1 MRNASPVL
9 DRCAGLVFGFHVHG
23 QTAHPVGDESLG
35 HACAAPH
42 DWLWLHLALSD
53 HRARRFIET
62 LEAAP
67 PEARILLLSGEDRI
81 QLHLTDTGAFGILPD
96 IERDFADYSLGS
108 GRFAFWLDGRRL
120 VTARRHPLR
129 AAEHLR
135 GEVEQGR
142 VPQSPAAA
150 LAGLPEHFAALVEAR
165 LLALAAELARIE
177 DEVLA
182 DSYEK
187 DGRFTANRALGALRR
202 ELSRYAREF
211 SGLHS
216 AIHRTMSARHGGMSG
231 SPLLEHLPLLMQDVE
246 DFDRDAGGLADR
258 ARLIYEEIET
268 RIAAT
273 TNRSLAALTVA
284 STLLLPPT
292 FVAGLFGMNVGGI
305 PWAAEKEG
313 FWIVIAFCA
322 GLIVFSYAVLRRLKI
337 LP

>member
-1 MRNASPVL
+1 MREASPVL
-9 DRCAGLVFGFHVHG
+9 DRCAGLVFGFHVEAG
-23 QTAHPVGDESLG
+23 RAVPVVDETLH
-35 HACAAPH
+35 HAECAAH

-62 LEAAP
+62 LEVAP
-67 PEARILLLSGEDRI
+67 PEARALLLSGEDRI
-81 QLHLTDTGAFGILPD
+81 QLHLTGAGAYGILPD
-96 IERDFADYSLGS
+96 IERDFADHSLGS
-108 GRFAFWLDGRRL
+108 GRFAFWLDGRHL

-135 GEVEQGR
+135 FAVEAGEV
-142 VPQSPAAA
+142 PASPAAA
-150 LAGLPEHFAALVEAR
+150 LAALPEHFAALVEAR
-165 LLALAAELARIE
+165 LLTLGTELGRIE

-182 DSYEK
+182 D
-187 DGRFTANRALGALRR
+187 RFTDNRALGALRR

-211 SGLHS
+211 SGLKS
-216 AIHRTMSARHGGMSG
+216 ALHRAMSARHGGLTQ
-231 SPLLEHLPLLMQDVE
+231 SPLLEHLPPLMQDVE

-268 RIAAT
+268 RIAST

-292 FVAGLFGMNVGGI
+292 LVAGLFGMNVAGL
-305 PWAAEKEG
+305 PWAQDKEG
-313 FWIVIAFCA
+313 FWIVVACC
-322 GLIVFSYAVLRRLKI
+322 GLLIVFSYAVLRRLRI

>member
-1 MRNASPVL
+1 MRDANPVL

-23 QTAHPVGDESLG
+23 AAAHPVGDESLG
-35 HACAAPH
+35 RACEAPH

-62 LEAAP
+62 LDAASP
-67 PEARILLLSGEDRI
+67 DARALLLSGEDRI
-81 QLHLTDTGAFGILPD
+81 QLYLTDTGAYGILPD
-96 IERDFADYSLGS
+96 IERDFADHSLGS

-135 GEVEQGR
+135 GEFEEGR

-150 LAGLPEHFAALVEAR
+150 LARLPEHFAALVEAR
-165 LLALAAELARIE
+165 LVVLQAELARIE

-182 DSYEK
+182 D
-187 DGRFTANRALGALRR
+187 RFTDNRKLGALRR

-211 SGLHS
+211 SGLRS
-216 AIHRTMSARHGGMSG
+216 AIHRAMSARHGGLTH
-231 SPLLEHLPLLMQDVE
+231 SPLLEHLPPLMQDVE
-246 DFDRDAGGLADR
+246 DFDRDAGGLTDR

-268 RIAAT
+268 RIAST

-305 PWAAEKEG
+305 PWATQKEG

-322 GLIVFSYAVLRRLKI
+322 ALIVFSYVVLRRLKI
-337 LP
+337 LS

>member
-1 MRNASPVL
+1 
-9 DRCAGLVFGFHVHG
+9 
-23 QTAHPVGDESLG
+23 VGDETLG
-35 HACAAPH
+35 HACEAPH

-62 LEAAP
+62 MEAAP
-67 PEARILLLSGEDRI
+67 PDARALLLSGEDRI
-81 QLHLTDTGAFGILPD
+81 QLHLTDTGAYGILPD
-96 IERDFADYSLGS
+96 IERDFADHSLGS
-108 GRFAFWLDGRRL
+108 GRFAFWLDGQRL
-120 VTARRHPLR
+120 ITARRHPLR

-135 GEVEQGR
+135 DEIVEGR

-150 LAGLPEHFAALVEAR
+150 LARLPEHFAALVEAR
-165 LLALAAELARIE
+165 LVVLQAELARIE

-182 DSYEK
+182 D
-187 DGRFTANRALGALRR
+187 RFTDNRKLGALRR

-211 SGLHS
+211 SGLRS
-216 AIHRTMSARHGGMSG
+216 AIHRVMSGRHTGLSSPVARSASAGEVAVASLAMRKPEGGMQ
-231 SPLLEHLPLLMQDVE
+231 SPLLEQLPILMQDVE
-246 DFDRDAGGLADR
+246 DFDRDAGGLTDR

-268 RIAAT
+268 RIAST

-305 PWAAEKEG
+305 PWATEKEG

-322 GLIVFSYAVLRRLKI
+322 GLIVFSYAMLRRFRI